1 MNNIVKFLEGNKESA
16 VRQGIAWNAAAS
28 IVYSMQSAVLL
39 LVVTRAGGLV
49 AAGIFSISYSVS
61 QMFASIGS
69 YSMREYQVSDVKNR
83 FSVDT
88 YITSRYLTVAV
99 MLLVCFL
106 YSVYHGYGGE
116 RLIVLMMLSVYRA
129 VDGLDD
135 VYHGEYQKKGRL
147 DIAAKILTVRIVAA
161 SVIFSVVFAVSKN
174 LVLSALTMMLSAIII
189 SMFCDHAMN
198 RIMHIKSRFCSAGI
212 VALLISSF
220 PVCIGSFLYNYLVNS
235 PKYAIDN
242 ILNEEMQAVF
252 NIIFMPVFVINMF
265 GQFVFKPFVLSMGKA
280 WNEKRY
286 TELLRLIFRLALV
299 IAAFTVIVVIGGA
312 LLGIP
317 VLSFIYGVDL
327 GSYRSLFILL
337 LLFGGI
343 SALNSFSG
351 AILTVMRKQVY
362 ILVAYVIALVV
373 DVALMNRIVAKYGLW
388 GAGLVYGLA
397 MAAVLI
403 VCVTVIIINFI
414 KSVAAKGEMAK

>member
-1 MNNIVKFLEGNKESA
+1 MSNIVKFLEGNEESA
-16 VRQGIAWNAAAS
+16 VRQGIIWNAAAS
-28 IVYSMQSAVLL
+28 TVYSIQSAVLL
-39 LVVTRAGGLV
+39 LVVTRAGGLA

-83 FSVDT
+83 FCVDT
-88 YITSRYLTVAV
+88 YITSRYFTVAV

-161 SVIFSVVFAVSKN
+161 SAVFSVVFVASKN
-174 LVLSALTMMLSAIII
+174 LVLSALSMMLSAIII
-189 SMFCDHAMN
+189 SMYCDRAMN
-198 RIMHIKSRFCSAGI
+198 RVMHIKSRFCSAGI
-212 VALLISSF
+212 VSLLISSF
-220 PVCIGSFLYNYLVNS
+220 PVCIGAFLYNYLVNS

-265 GQFVFKPFVLSMGKA
+265 GQFVFKPYVLSMGKT

-286 TELLRLIFRLALV
+286 IELLGLIFRLAFV
-299 IAAFTVIVVIGGA
+299 IAVFTVIVVIGGA

-317 VLSFIYGVDL
+317 VLSFVYGVDL
-327 GSYRSLFILL
+327 GSYKSLFILL

-343 SALNSFSG
+343 SALNSFFG

-362 ILVAYVIALVV
+362 ILAAYVTALVV
-373 DVALMNRIVAKYGLW
+373 DVALMNLIVAKYGLW

-397 MAAVLI
+397 MAVVLI
-403 VCVTVIIINFI
+403 VCVTVIIINFV

>member
-16 VRQGIAWNAAAS
+16 VRQGIIWNAAAS

-39 LVVTRAGGLV
+39 LVVTRAGGLA
-49 AAGIFSISYSVS
+49 AAGIFSISYTVS

-147 DIAAKILTVRIVAA
+147 DIAAKILTVRIIAA
-161 SVIFSVVFAVSKN
+161 SAIFSVVFVVSKN

-198 RIMHIKSRFCSAGI
+198 RIMFIKSRFCSTGI

-242 ILNEEMQAVF
+242 ILSEEMQAIF

-265 GQFVFKPFVLSMGKA
+265 GQFVFKPYVLSMGKV
-280 WNEKRY
+280 WNENRY
-286 TELLRLIFRLALV
+286 TELLRLIFKLAFV

-312 LLGIP
+312 FLGIP

-327 GSYRSLFILL
+327 GSYKALFTLL

-343 SALNSFSG
+343 SAMNSFSG
-351 AILTVMRKQVY
+351 AILTVMRKQIY

-373 DVALMNRIVAKYGLW
+373 DVALMNRIVAEYGLW
-388 GAGLVYGLA
+388 GAGLVYGMA
-397 MAAVLI
+397 MSSVLI
-403 VCVTVIIINFI
+403 VCVTVIIINYM
-414 KSVAAKGEMAK
+414 KSVAAKEK